1 MKVSFKIG
9 GEAITQNVETI
20 YINDGMKR
28 VVLHFSK
35 DANLTKLL
43 TFSFTYKLE
52 FYKYADDG
60 HVGITIPLDSIYS
73 LEYDKED

>member
-1 MKVSFKIG
+1 MKVGFKING
-9 GEAITQNVETI
+9 VAITQNVETI

-35 DANLTKLL
+35 DANLNKLL
-43 TFSFTYKLE
+43 ALSFTYKLE

-60 HVGITIPLDSIYS
+60 HVGITIPLESIFNI
-73 LEYDKED
+73 EY